1 MYLISAEGYKNAGVD
16 FLRIKKTGEIWTKM
30 KDIQNGLG
38 VQNISDLVLKEI
50 YGIYKTK
57 SLTKGKIKK
66 YKMTK
71 RGIFEKFDN
80 LSEDEL
86 SGKNNKEVYDK
97 NDVMTTVIK
106 SCRGEKKRGER
117 KIDAFRRKLMIP
129 DSEITEFPEY
139 EIKSKMG
146 NIFVNGKILEEY
158 SVKIYEIDPF
168 FYEHYRKKNTS

>member
-1 MYLISAEGYKNAGVD
+1 
-16 FLRIKKTGEIWTKM
+16 M

-57 SLTKGKIKK
+57 SLTKEQIKR

-71 RGIFEKFDN
+71 REIFEKFDN

-86 SGKNNKEVYDK
+86 NAKKNNKEVYGK

-106 SCRGEKKRGER
+106 HCKGEKK
-117 KIDAFRRKLMIP
+117 
-129 DSEITEFPEY
+129 
-139 EIKSKMG
+139 
-146 NIFVNGKILEEY
+146 
-158 SVKIYEIDPF
+158 
-168 FYEHYRKKNTS
+168 